1 MASLEADQWVVD
13 SELGNSPFESFAA
26 FSSAPNRCRRPRSK
40 VAALVEA
47 EAVIPHLYQTWR

>member
-26 FSSAPNRCRRPRSK
+26 FSIAANRRRHPRSK
-40 VAALVEA
+40 VAAPVE
-47 EAVIPHLYQTWR
+47 EGEGEGKGLWDI